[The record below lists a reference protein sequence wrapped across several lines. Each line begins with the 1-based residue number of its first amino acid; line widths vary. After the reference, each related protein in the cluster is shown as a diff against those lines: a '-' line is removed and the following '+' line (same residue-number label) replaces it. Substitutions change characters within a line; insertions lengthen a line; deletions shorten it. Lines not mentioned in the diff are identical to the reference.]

1 MMKQKQEKEYVN
13 DDEKQML
20 CFATDKT
27 NCFSDQ
33 FNKKNPST
41 QSNVIYEIQ
50 ILKMKFYYI
59 KIFCIW
65 NFEFWQFNWLAHVIH
80 GPVVFINSIAL
91 HLWVSAD

>member
-1 MMKQKQEKEYVN
+1 MNELSNVMMMKQKQEKEYVN

-59 KIFCIW
+59 KFSASETL
-65 NFEFWQFNWLAHVIH
+65 NFD
-80 GPVVFINSIAL
+80 NSIDWPTL
-91 HLWVSAD
+91 SMGQLFSSIQ